1 MQRLTK
7 ILETLPSPAYVLSVL
22 DYTILVANRRAA
34 ELVPKMTHG
43 GCPDGLVGMNLVD
56 VCNYHHLDYD
66 THPAIRARHTGVHTQ
81 YYGHRDLT
89 VVASRLADAPT
100 RPPAVMVSG
109 RAGPEE
115 PLAVAEHMRV
125 MTNFA
130 IASAIDDVERS
141 ISIAYRMLASGM
153 DRLHDVGTMWEER
166 VVAYAD
172 APPDP
177 FAELSLMDAANERS
191 ERTSDLGIDLSDPP
205 SSVQPV
211 SQINR

>member
-22 DYTILVANRRAA
+22 DYTILVANQRAA
-34 ELVPKMTHG
+34 GMVPGVTRG
-43 GCPDGLVGMNLVD
+43 GEPDVLVGMNLVD
-56 VCNYHHLDYD
+56 ICHYHHLNYD
-66 THPAIRARHTGVHTQ
+66 THPAVLARHTGVHSA
-81 YYGHRDLT
+81 YYEHRDLT
-89 VVASRLADAPT
+89 VVASRLPDAPT

-109 RAGPEE
+109 RPGSEE
-115 PLAVAEHMRV
+115 PLAVAEHMRI

-153 DRLHDVGTMWEER
+153 ERLHDVSSMWEER
-166 VVAYAD
+166 VIAYAD
-172 APPDP
+172 AEPDP

-191 ERTSDLGIDLSDPP
+191 ERTSDLGIDLSNPP

-211 SQINR
+211 SQITG